1 MSINIIEKILII
13 IENKNA
19 LLTTTPQLILYM
31 HVIAQIDLGIE
42 IKQAVRLRLV

>member
-19 LLTTTPQLILYM
+19 LLTTTPQLILYI
-31 HVIAQIDLGIE
+31 IAQIDLGIE